1 MDFKEIISEHP
12 GCMFIKMDPE
22 GNIIPDSIDS
32 FIYWYETITCDC
44 HTLKSGEGVYLRTAH
59 YIHILNAIKLFD
71 MRVKML
77 DIDPKFV
84 TELRQFLYGMLDT
97 WVRAGKVMEIVTGGG
112 NGRIYSCKCNFPGL
126 IKYNTWEEYICSEE
140 YKTSEEYLSG
150 KSSSARAPAR
160 EPPITEEKRA
170 MIEKSLLEDSTI
182 NSCRKTKVLSEEQLE
197 AAATRATNAIRDQ
210 KKKEKAE
217 FERISA
223 IAGQKK
229 LEAQKNK
236 QRAIAKAK
244 IDNARKCAAA
254 VLASKEGK
262 ESVIHSSMKVG
273 GGPRSVEESKDN
285 IDE

>member
-1 MDFKEIISEHP
+1 MDFKNLIKEHP
-12 GCMFIKMDPE
+12 ECVVIKMDPE

-32 FIYWYETITCDC
+32 FVFWYETITCDC
-44 HTLKSGEGVYLRTAH
+44 NTLKSGEGVYLRTAH

-84 TELRQFLYGMLDT
+84 IELRQFLYGMLDT

-140 YKTSEEYLSG
+140 YKTSEEYLSL
-150 KSSSARAPAR
+150 KSAPAPAR
-160 EPPITEEKRA
+160 EPPITEEERA
-170 MIEKSLLEDSTI
+170 KIEKSLLEDSDN

-217 FERISA
+217 FERIAA

-229 LEAQKNK
+229 LEAQKKK
-236 QRAIAKAK
+236 QREIAKAK
-244 IDNARKCAAA
+244 LDNANKCAAA
-254 VLASKEGK
+254 ILASKAGNGPA
-262 ESVIHSSMKVG
+262 IPSSMKVG
-273 GGPRSVEESKDN
+273 GSRFVEESKDD
-285 IDE
+285 I